1 MEQNKLSIAVIIPA
15 YNVAPYIEEAIQS
28 VLEQPYPYITIV
40 CVNDGSTDNTQSIL
54 LELSS
59 KSGGDALSVLI
70 NKTVACRQPEIP
82 VLSMC

>member
-40 CVNDGSTDNTQSIL
+40 CVNDGSTDDTQSIL
-54 LELSS
+54 MGLSS
-59 KSGGDALSVLI
+59 KSGGELSSLSNRTAV
-70 NKTVACRQPEIP
+70 CRRPEMP
-82 VLSMC
+82 VLNMC